1 MQAPGTLK
9 GDIFGG
15 ITAAIVAL
23 PLALAFGVASG
34 LDPLA
39 GLYGA
44 IIVGFFAALFGGTP
58 VQISGPTGPMTV
70 IIATIVTQFTGN
82 LAVIFTIIMLSGVFQ
97 IIFGLAGFGRY
108 IKLVPQTVVSG
119 FMTGIGLIVIIL
131 QIAPLLGHVTPA
143 GGNLE
148 ILAAVPAMILR
159 PNTQALSLGLISFGI
174 MTLTPKSI
182 SRWLPPSLLAI
193 LLGTVAGTFYFTQ
206 APIIGEIPS
215 GLPSLH
221 MPLMNLSDFPLI
233 IRFALALAFL
243 GSIDSLLTSLV
254 ADSMTR
260 TSHDSNKELI
270 GQGIGNIL
278 SGVFGGVAGAGATMR
293 TLVNIQ
299 AGGKTRLSGIVHSLV
314 LLFLVLAFADLAKHI
329 PLAVLGGILL
339 KVGIDIID
347 WRNVTRLTRLPRT
360 GVIIMLTTLIV
371 TVFVDLITAVAV
383 GIVMASVLFAS
394 KMAKAQMESVRFSF
408 GSSPELDLSEEE
420 ATILDAAEGRIVLF
434 QMVGPLSFASIRD
447 VTRMMHTSPNQEVL
461 VIDLTN
467 VPFIDSS
474 AAAVLEEITERL
486 LDDNDQIVLFGG
498 NKNVI
503 STLQKTDVIKLIGI
517 DQIATQRREA
527 LKIANELI
535 NKGLTIEQ

>member
-1 MQAPGTLK
+1 MLDSSTLK

-34 LDPLA
+34 LGPLA

-44 IIVGFFAALFGGTP
+44 IIVGFFAAIFGGTTM
-58 VQISGPTGPMTV
+58 QISGPTGPMTV
-70 IIATIVTQFTGN
+70 IIAAAMTQFTSN
-82 LAVIFTIIMLSGVFQ
+82 VAVIFTIIMLGGVFQ
-97 IIFGLAGFGRY
+97 IIIGMAGFGRY

-119 FMTGIGLIVIIL
+119 FMTGIGLIVIIM
-131 QIAPLLGHVTPA
+131 QIGPLLGYVSPA
-143 GGNLE
+143 GSNL
-148 ILAAVPAMILR
+148 IKVAAVPAMMLQ
-159 PNTQALSLGLISFGI
+159 PNAQALILGLISFVI
-174 MTLTPKSI
+174 MTLTPKAI
-182 SRWLPPSLLAI
+182 RRYLPPSLLAI
-193 LLGTVAGTFYFTQ
+193 LLGTLAGVFYFTQ

-215 GLPSLH
+215 GLPSLR
-221 MPLMNLSDFPLI
+221 MPAMNLSDFPSI
-233 IRFALALAFL
+233 IRFALILAFL

-260 TSHDSNKELI
+260 TNHDSNQELI
-270 GQGIGNIL
+270 GQGIGNML
-278 SGVFGGVAGAGATMR
+278 AGAFGGVAGAGATMR

-299 AGGKTRLSGIVHSLV
+299 AGGRTRLSGVVHAVV
-314 LLFLVLAFADLAKHI
+314 LLVLVLAFADLAKHI
-329 PLAVLGGILL
+329 PLAVLAGILM

-347 WRNVTRLTRLPRT
+347 WRNLKRLTKLPRT
-360 GVIIMLTTLIV
+360 GVVIMLTTLSI

-434 QMVGPLSFASIRD
+434 QMIGPLSFTSIRD
-447 VTRMMHTSPNQEVL
+447 VSQMMQSSQKQEVL
-461 VIDLTN
+461 VIDLTQ

-486 LDDNDQIVLFGG
+486 LSDNDQIVIFGG
-498 NKNVI
+498 NQNVI
-503 STLQKTDVIKLIGI
+503 STLQKTDVIKLIGSG
-517 DQIATQRREA
+517 QIVIQRREA
-527 LKIANELI
+527 LRIANELI
-535 NKGLTIEQ
+535 KQD

>member
-1 MQAPGTLK
+1 
-9 GDIFGG
+9 
-15 ITAAIVAL
+15 
-23 PLALAFGVASG
+23 
-34 LDPLA
+34 
-39 GLYGA
+39 
-44 IIVGFFAALFGGTP
+44 
-58 VQISGPTGPMTV
+58 MTV